1 MNLNISKM
9 EQFSKMQIECL
20 EMMQGLIAYD
30 KEESAK
36 GKITPTNTKL
46 VEAFID
52 TQKKALQA
60 FTDLLEKHKPALQA
74 IQEEARKKAEA
85 ERKEKEK
92 ARKIKEDVKKAIQEE
107 GSLFSCIE
115 PATIEVEESE
125 EEPLLGEYDIE
136 ENDCDDDDET

>member
-36 GKITPTNTKL
+36 GTITPTNTKL

-60 FTDLLEKHKPALQA
+60 FTDLLNLLCRQFKKKVAKRQKRN
-74 IQEEARKKAEA
+74 ARKKK
-85 ERKEKEK
+85 RQ
-92 ARKIKEDVKKAIQEE
+92 KK
-107 GSLFSCIE
+107 L
-115 PATIEVEESE
+115 
-125 EEPLLGEYDIE
+125 
-136 ENDCDDDDET
+136 

>member
-9 EQFSKMQIECL
+9 EQFSKIQIECL
-20 EMMQGLIAYD
+20 ELMQGLIAYD
-30 KEESAK
+30 KEEAVK
-36 GKITPTNTKL
+36 GNITATNTKL
-46 VEAFID
+46 VEAFVD

-74 IQEEARKKAEA
+74 IQKESRKKAEA

-92 ARKIKEDVKKAIQEE
+92 AKKAIKEE
-107 GSLFSCIE
+107 GSLFSCTE

-136 ENDCDDDDET
+136 END

>member
-74 IQEEARKKAEA
+74 IQEEARKKQKPNV
-85 ERKEKEK
+85 RKKK
-92 ARKIKEDVKKAIQEE
+92 RLVK
-107 GSLFSCIE
+107 
-115 PATIEVEESE
+115 
-125 EEPLLGEYDIE
+125 
-136 ENDCDDDDET
+136 

>member
-1 MNLNISKM
+1 M
-9 EQFSKMQIECL
+9 
-20 EMMQGLIAYD
+20 
-30 KEESAK
+30 
-36 GKITPTNTKL
+36 

-74 IQEEARKKAEA
+74 IQKESRKKAEA

-92 ARKIKEDVKKAIQEE
+92 AKKAIKEE

-115 PATIEVEESE
+115 PATIEVEKSE

-136 ENDCDDDDET
+136 ENDCDDET

>member
-1 MNLNISKM
+1 MNMNISKM
-9 EQFSKMQIECL
+9 EQISKMQIECL

-60 FTDLLEKHKPALQA
+60 FSDLLEKHKPALQA
-74 IQEEARKKAEA
+74 IQKESRKKAEA

-92 ARKIKEDVKKAIQEE
+92 AKKAIKEE

-136 ENDCDDDDET
+136 ENDCDDET

>member
-1 MNLNISKM
+1 
-9 EQFSKMQIECL
+9 MQIECL

-60 FTDLLEKHKPALQA
+60 FTDLLEKHNPALQA

-107 GSLFSCIE
+107 GSLFACTE
-115 PATIEVEESE
+115 PLSLEVEKPA

-136 ENDCDDDDET
+136 ENDCDDDET

>member
-1 MNLNISKM
+1 MDLNINRM

-30 KEESAK
+30 KEEAAK

-60 FTDLLEKHKPALQA
+60 FSDLLEKHKSTLQA
-74 IQEEARKKAEA
+74 IQDEIRKKAEA
-85 ERKEKEK
+85 ERQEK
-92 ARKIKEDVKKAIQEE
+92 AKAKKIKEDIKKAISEE
-107 GSLFSCIE
+107 GSLFACSEPVPIE
-115 PATIEVEESE
+115 TEEPV

-136 ENDCDDDDET
+136 ENDCDDDET

>member
-36 GKITPTNTKL
+36 GTITPTNTKL

-60 FTDLLEKHKPALQA
+60 FTDLLEKHNLLCRQFKKKVAKRQKRN
-74 IQEEARKKAEA
+74 ARKKK
-85 ERKEKEK
+85 RQ
-92 ARKIKEDVKKAIQEE
+92 KK
-107 GSLFSCIE
+107 L
-115 PATIEVEESE
+115 
-125 EEPLLGEYDIE
+125 
-136 ENDCDDDDET
+136 

>member
-1 MNLNISKM
+1 
-9 EQFSKMQIECL
+9 MQIECL
-20 EMMQGLIAYD
+20 ELMQGLIAYD
-30 KEESAK
+30 KSETEK

-46 VEAFID
+46 VEAFIE

-92 ARKIKEDVKKAIQEE
+92 ARKIKEDVKKAIKEE
-107 GSLFSCIE
+107 GSLFACTE
-115 PATIEVEESE
+115 PLV

-136 ENDCDDDDET
+136 ENDCDDET

>member
-46 VEAFID
+46 VD

-107 GSLFSCIE
+107 GSLFACTE
-115 PATIEVEESE
+115 PLSLEVEKPA

-136 ENDCDDDDET
+136 ENDCDDDET

>member
-1 MNLNISKM
+1 
-9 EQFSKMQIECL
+9 MQIECL

-36 GKITPTNTKL
+36 GTITPTNTKL

-74 IQEEARKKAEA
+74 IQKESRKKAEA
-85 ERKEKEK
+85 ERKEK
-92 ARKIKEDVKKAIQEE
+92 KAIKEE

-115 PATIEVEESE
+115 PATIEVEKSE

-136 ENDCDDDDET
+136 ENDCDDET

>member
-1 MNLNISKM
+1 
-9 EQFSKMQIECL
+9 MQIECL

-74 IQEEARKKAEA
+74 IQDEIRKKAEA
-85 ERKEKEK
+85 ERREKEK
-92 ARKIKEDVKKAIQEE
+92 ALKIKEDVKKAIKEE
-107 GSLFSCIE
+107 GSLFACTEPVTVEKEE
-115 PATIEVEESE
+115 PA
-125 EEPLLGEYDIE
+125 EEPLLGEYNIE
-136 ENDCDDDDET
+136 ENDCDDET

>member
-1 MNLNISKM
+1 MDLNISKM

-30 KEESAK
+30 KSESEK

-60 FTDLLEKHKPALQA
+60 FTDLLEKHKPTLQA

-92 ARKIKEDVKKAIQEE
+92 ARKIKEDVKKAIKEE
-107 GSLFSCIE
+107 GSLFACTEPLSLEAEE
-115 PATIEVEESE
+115 PA

-136 ENDCDDDDET
+136 EIDCDDDET

>member
-1 MNLNISKM
+1 MDLNISKM
-9 EQFSKMQIECL
+9 EQFSKVQIECL
-20 EMMQGLIAYD
+20 EMMNELIAYD
-30 KEESAK
+30 KEEAVK
-36 GKITPTNTKL
+36 GKIAPTNTKL
-46 VEAFID
+46 VEAFIE

-60 FTDLLEKHKPALQA
+60 FIDLLEKHKPALQA

-92 ARKIKEDVKKAIQEE
+92 AKKAIKEE

-136 ENDCDDDDET
+136 EHDCDDET

>member
-1 MNLNISKM
+1 MDLNISKM

-20 EMMQGLIAYD
+20 EMMHKLIAYD

-46 VEAFID
+46 VEAFIE

-60 FTDLLEKHKPALQA
+60 FMELIEKHKPSLQALQ
-74 IQEEARKKAEA
+74 EEIRKKAEA
-85 ERKEKEK
+85 ERQEKER
-92 ARKIKEDVKKAIQEE
+92 ARKIKEDVKKAISEE
-107 GSLFSCIE
+107 DSLFSCIE
-115 PATIEVEESE
+115 PAPFEAEEPV

-136 ENDCDDDDET
+136 ECDCDND

>member
-1 MNLNISKM
+1 MDLNI
-9 EQFSKMQIECL
+9 SKMQIECL

-46 VEAFID
+46 VEAFIY

-60 FTDLLEKHKPALQA
+60 FTDLLEKHKPTLQA

-92 ARKIKEDVKKAIQEE
+92 ARKIKEDVKKAIKEE
-107 GSLFSCIE
+107 GSLFACTEPLSLEAEE
-115 PATIEVEESE
+115 PA

>member
-1 MNLNISKM
+1 MDLNISKM

-74 IQEEARKKAEA
+74 IQKESRKKAEA

-92 ARKIKEDVKKAIQEE
+92 AKKAVKEE
-107 GSLFSCIE
+107 GSLFACIE
-115 PATIEVEESE
+115 PATIEVEEAEDES
-125 EEPLLGEYDIE
+125 LLGEYDIE
-136 ENDCDDDDET
+136 EHDCDDEA

>member
-1 MNLNISKM
+1 MDLNISKM
-9 EQFSKMQIECL
+9 EQFSKVQIECL
-20 EMMQGLIAYD
+20 EMMNELIAYD

-74 IQEEARKKAEA
+74 IQEESRKKAEA

-92 ARKIKEDVKKAIQEE
+92 EKSAIQEE
-107 GSLFSCIE
+107 GSLLSCIE

-136 ENDCDDDDET
+136 EHDCDDEA

>member
-30 KEESAK
+30 KLEAEK

-92 ARKIKEDVKKAIQEE
+92 ARKIKEDVKKAIKEE
-107 GSLFSCIE
+107 GSLFACTEPLSLEAEE
-115 PATIEVEESE
+115 PA

-136 ENDCDDDDET
+136 ENDCDDK

>member
-1 MNLNISKM
+1 MDLNISKM
-9 EQFSKMQIECL
+9 EQFSKVQIECL
-20 EMMQGLIAYD
+20 EMMNELIAYD

-74 IQEEARKKAEA
+74 IKKESRKKAEA

-92 ARKIKEDVKKAIQEE
+92 EKKAIKEE
-107 GSLFSCIE
+107 GSLFFSKQ

-136 ENDCDDDDET
+136 EHDCDDEA

>member
-36 GKITPTNTKL
+36 GTITPTNTKL

-60 FTDLLEKHKPALQA
+60 FTDLLEKHKPCSAGNSK
-74 IQEEARKKAEA
+74 RKSQKGRSGTQGK
-85 ERKEKEK
+85 RKG
-92 ARKIKEDVKKAIQEE
+92 KKSYKR
-107 GSLFSCIE
+107 GR
-115 PATIEVEESE
+115 
-125 EEPLLGEYDIE
+125 
-136 ENDCDDDDET
+136 

>member
-1 MNLNISKM
+1 
-9 EQFSKMQIECL
+9 MQIECL

-74 IQEEARKKAEA
+74 IQEETRKKAEA

-107 GSLFSCIE
+107 GSLFACTE
-115 PATIEVEESE
+115 PLSLEVEEPA

-136 ENDCDDDDET
+136 ENDCDDDET